1 MAKKIPDISHH
12 HPVRDWNR
20 VKNNVEVLISKAT
33 QGTGYTDSTLD
44 SFIRNCE
51 ENKVPYWLYT
61 FLVRGDGAAQAK
73 YMVDGCK
80 GKLGKYFVGYIID
93 AEKNPGTGT
102 KPTDSQVKA
111 ALDYLASLG
120 IKWGLYTGYADYSY
134 FKESITKAKNAS
146 NGFWWEA
153 RYGKNDG
160 TYSPHYPCNKGASLH
175 QFTSLGRCAGISG
188 NIDLNRITGQ
198 GKTLEWFKTPA
209 GKKTDAKSPAV
220 NTLATEKTI
229 TICGHGSGRPSTKVM
244 HTYLEA
250 RYKSKAPN
258 GKRKGAV
265 KVMRLRDLTDTGRMK
280 FHDYYGIILGRNY
293 YSQGKREYVFR
304 KAADGRYYSDCSSSG
319 MAALQRSGYGVTL
332 LNTAGIYQS
341 PLFETVPVTIK
352 NGHITNPE
360 ILKAGDAVL
369 FVGNDPKRP
378 LQIGHVEWVYEIK
391 GGTKDS
397 TPEKKSGGTYKV
409 EFGLLKTGTK
419 NKQVITFELC
429 MKAKGYYSGKIDGD
443 YGEQCASA
451 CKKLQKAKMGQKE
464 ADGKCGEKTWP
475 YVLGLK

>member
-160 TYSPHYPCNKGASLH
+160 TYSPQYPCNKGASLH
-175 QFTSLGRCAGISG
+175 QFTSLGGCAGISG

-360 ILKAGDAVL
+360 ILKVGDAVL
-369 FVGNDPKRP
+369 FVGNNPKRP

-397 TPEKKSGGTYKV
+397 MPEKKSGGTYKV

>member
-33 QGTGYTDSTLD
+33 QGTGYTDPTLD
-44 SFIRNCE
+44 SFIKNCE
-51 ENKVPYWLYT
+51 DSKIPYWLYT
-61 FLVRGDGAAQAK
+61 FMVKGDGKAQAK
-73 YMVDGCK
+73 YMIDKCR
-80 GKLGKYFVGYIID
+80 GKTGKYFVGYIID

-111 ALDYLASLG
+111 ALDYLSAQG
-120 IKWGLYTGYADYSY
+120 DKWGLYTGYADYSY
-134 FKESITKAKNAS
+134 YKSSVTKAKNAS

-153 RYGKNDG
+153 RYGRNDG
-160 TYSPHYPCNKGASLH
+160 AYSPKYPCNKGVSLH
-175 QFTSLGRCAGISG
+175 QFTSLGGCPGISG
-188 NIDLNRITGQ
+188 KIDLNHITGQ
-198 GKTLEWFKTPA
+198 GKPLEWFKDPA
-209 GKKTDAKSPAV
+209 VKKTEAKAPAV

-265 KVMRLRDLTDTGRMK
+265 KVMRLRDLTGAGRMK

-332 LNTAGIYQS
+332 LNTAGIYNS
-341 PLFETVPVTIK
+341 PLFEPVPVKIK
-352 NGHITNPE
+352 DGHITNPE
-360 ILKAGDAVL
+360 ILKVGDAIL

-397 TPEKKSGGTYKV
+397 TPENKSGGTYKV
-409 EFGLLKTGTK
+409 EFGLLKKGTK
-419 NKQVITFELC
+419 SRQVNTFELC
-429 MKAKGYYSGKIDGD
+429 MKAKGYYTGKIDGE
-443 YGEQCASA
+443 YGAKCVSA
-451 CKKLQKAKMGQKE
+451 CEKLQKEKMGQKE